1 MKKIL
6 VIDDEASLREMMLLV
21 LRQRGFEVTEA
32 SDGESGIEQAR
43 KELPDLILCDV
54 NMKRVGGYQT
64 LSALRSEPATVSI
77 PFILMTGL
85 ADQAGMRQGMELGA
99 DDYLSKPFTIDAL
112 YGAVDARLKKSQ
124 TVRQEA
130 ERKLSDLRDN
140 ICMML
145 PHELRTPLNGILAY
159 GEILTQDAA
168 SLQPGEIAEMG
179 QVISE
184 SGKRLQRL
192 VENFVIY
199 AQIELLATDPR
210 HVATLSRKVTI
221 NAAKLIE
228 ERARVQAAAANR
240 EDDLTL
246 ELADVPVPMSEDY
259 LARVVDELTQN
270 GFKFS
275 QPGMKV
281 CVSLSELAGSV
292 SLVVVADRGR
302 GFSTDQITRIGAYMQ
317 FDRKVHEQQGS
328 GLGLIITKWLTE
340 LHGGTLT
347 IQSTRDEHTRVTVKL
362 PKPSSPTTSGALH

>member
-1 MKKIL
+1 
-6 VIDDEASLREMMLLV
+6 
-21 LRQRGFEVTEA
+21 
-32 SDGESGIEQAR
+32 
-43 KELPDLILCDV
+43 
-54 NMKRVGGYQT
+54 
-64 LSALRSEPATVSI
+64 
-77 PFILMTGL
+77 
-85 ADQAGMRQGMELGA
+85 
-99 DDYLSKPFTIDAL
+99 
-112 YGAVDARLKKSQ
+112 
-124 TVRQEA
+124 
-130 ERKLSDLRDN
+130 
-140 ICMML
+140 MML

-275 QPGMKV
+275 QPGMQV

-292 SLVVVADRGR
+292 SLVVADRGR

-328 GLGLIITKWLTE
+328 GLGLIITKRLTE

>member
-270 GFKFS
+270 CFKFS
-275 QPGMKV
+275 QQGMKV

-292 SLVVVADRGR
+292 SLVVADRGR

-328 GLGLIITKWLTE
+328 GLGLIITKRLIE